1 MRTVALCGRDDAAYP
16 AEQAAVAR
24 REGERRRPT
33 CRPVALAAAS
43 SSPIADCLIALY
55 AKKASGAAAEG
66 VLESAARAEARKCG
80 LEGRQQQV
88 YRDNSKLCL
97 QVAPCVRLQPELG
110 RELGRSE
117 PAEVLERGGGESHR
131 PARWTPPLA
140 LPPRDSCLF
149 DRIRGAIPAAARR
162 HARARTSTSSSEA
175 FFASLSPVIV
185 ASGRPW
191 PRWCSR
197 GRCAP
202 ARRPL
207 EAPLPAIG
215 VYTPRR
221 SQLTR
226 QLEAM
231 SRSRPCL
238 AAGWRPRVIHS
249 GLEHFPRL

>member
-1 MRTVALCGRDDAAYP
+1 MRTVARCGRDGAAYP

-110 RELGRSE
+110 RKLGRSE

-175 FFASLSPVIV
+175 FFASLI
-185 ASGRPW
+185 AKSGRPW
-191 PRWCSR
+191 PRMALARALRASQASAGGAATRDR
-197 GRCAP
+197 GLRATAVTADP
-202 ARRPL
+202 
-207 EAPLPAIG
+207 
-215 VYTPRR
+215 TTR
-221 SQLTR
+221 SY
-226 QLEAM
+226 
-231 SRSRPCL
+231 
-238 AAGWRPRVIHS
+238 V
-249 GLEHFPRL
+249 